1 MRSLQQKFT
10 VAYEYPVHFT
20 TSAFAADNRVLVD
33 TLLSAGP
40 GPHRLLCV
48 LDEGVLLSCARILEQ
63 IEAYARQHRETIKM
77 VCSPLVLSGGEEVKN
92 DKDGYLTIEAAIQE
106 LGICR
111 QSFVLAIGGG
121 ALLDLAGFA
130 AGTAHRGV
138 RLIRMPTTVLSQDD
152 SGVGVKNSINAFGKK
167 NFLGTFVPP
176 FAVINDSA
184 FLHGLSQR
192 DWIGGTAEA
201 VKVALLKDPCF
212 FRAIE
217 QSADELALRGEA
229 AMQQLIHH
237 SAELHLQHIGLG
249 GDPFETSS
257 SRPLDFGHWSA
268 HKLEQLTNFELR
280 HGEAVAIG
288 IALDSTYSYL
298 DGLLAHGDWQ
308 RILMLLARL
317 GFALSIPNT
326 VRKLGPMEEA
336 DSLLHGLVEF
346 REHLGGELTITL
358 LRGIGE
364 PMEVHSMDEELVIS
378 AVRAVEEW
386 SYAMQLSTV

>member
-1 MRSLQQKFT
+1 M
-10 VAYEYPVHFT
+10 HFT
-20 TSAFAADNRVLVD
+20 TRAFAADNRVLVD
-33 TLLSAGP
+33 TLLAAGP
-40 GPHRLLCV
+40 GPHRVLCV
-48 LDEGVLLSCARILEQ
+48 LDEGVLLSRIPILEQ
-63 IEAYARQHRETIKM
+63 IEAYVRQHRETIKM
-77 VCSPLVLSGGEEVKN
+77 VCAPLVLSGGEAVKN
-92 DKDGYLTIEAAIQE
+92 DTDAYLTIQAAIQE

-121 ALLDLAGFA
+121 ALLDLVGFA

-167 NFLGTFVPP
+167 NFLGTFAPP

-184 FLHGLSQR
+184 LLHALSQR

-201 VKVALLKDPCF
+201 VKVALLKDPSF
-212 FRAIE
+212 FMAIE
-217 QSADELALRGEA
+217 QSADELALRGDA
-229 AMQQLIHH
+229 AMQRLIHR
-237 SAELHLQHIGLG
+237 SAELHIQHIGLG
-249 GDPFETSS
+249 GDPFETRS

-288 IALDSTYSYL
+288 IALDTTYSYL
-298 DGLLAHGDWQ
+298 DGLLAHDDWQ
-308 RILMLLARL
+308 RILMLLSRL
-317 GFALSIPNT
+317 GFALGVPDT
-326 VRKLGPMEEA
+326 VRKLGPSEEA

-346 REHLGGELTITL
+346 REHLGGELSITL

-364 PMEVHSMDEELVIS
+364 PIEVHLIDEDLVIS
-378 AVRAVEEW
+378 AVRTVQEW
-386 SYAMQLSTV
+386 CYAMQLSVV